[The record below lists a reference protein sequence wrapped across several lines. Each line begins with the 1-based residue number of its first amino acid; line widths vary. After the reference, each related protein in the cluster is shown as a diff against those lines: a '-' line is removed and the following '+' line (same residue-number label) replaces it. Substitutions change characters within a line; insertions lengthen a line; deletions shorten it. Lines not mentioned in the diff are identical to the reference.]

1 MRVYEGIIG
10 ANPRKFNAVA
20 YLYKKNSGSWTLLN
34 GTNGDS
40 FEPIERTNYSYYN
53 SFDEDGEYKLHVV
66 ISDSNANSNTFDYYI
81 YVKKALSNAFY
92 YFKDESYTDGYY
104 GSPLK

>member
-1 MRVYEGIIG
+1 MCCKYQM
-10 ANPRKFNAVA
+10 
-20 YLYKKNSGSWTLLN
+20 
-34 GTNGDS
+34 
-40 FEPIERTNYSYYN
+40 ERDVNQILWYSV
-53 SFDEDGEYKLHVV
+53 FDEDGEYKLHVV